1 MERLFSWKVFFIVS
15 GLISC
20 LILCIGFSSLLIPAP
35 LEFVLTKKQNILIFA
50 AHQDDG
56 VISAGG
62 LAIQND
68 SLKGKTHV
76 VYITQPD
83 SPIEKVTRYQE
94 ALDVW
99 SMLPNKSATTEFW
112 GMTGKQFVN
121 QGFEK
126 SLQEKIRSKVYSLQP
141 DIVIF
146 PLLEGGNYHHDIL
159 AKAGKKIEADFEAIN
174 FRFAAEYN
182 SSYIMS
188 NAPQKLVWFMVRMLP
203 VVSFKAPNYGLDPR
217 NQEKLAM
224 SYEELE
230 LKKKML
236 LGFRSQQFV
245 IPLYQF
251 GYEDLFDNSNLSNYK
266 LYNVLNKKMSFAS
279 ILFLVLTFSYTA
291 YLGAFVMYKQKQI
304 KEQIAISLFLLI
316 PAILGFNNPIL
327 LKEELIFVFVVTI
340 GALIVFAINIIN
352 IFLDSKFNR

>member
-1 MERLFSWKVFFIVS
+1 MKRLFSWKVFSIVS

-35 LEFVLTKKQNILIFA
+35 QEFVLTKKQNILIFA

-83 SPIEKVTRYQE
+83 SPVEKATRYQE

-99 SMLPNKSATTEFW
+99 SMLPNKSATTEFF
-112 GMTGKQFVN
+112 GVTGKQFVK

-126 SLQEKIRSKVYSLQP
+126 SLQEKIRSKIYSLQP
-141 DIVIF
+141 DIVVF

-159 AKAGKKIEADFEAIN
+159 AKTGKKIEADFEAIN

-182 SSYIMS
+182 SSYIMTNS
-188 NAPQKLVWFMVRMLP
+188 PQKLVWFMVRMLP

-217 NQEKLAM
+217 NQEKLKM

-230 LKKKML
+230 LKKQML

-251 GYEDLFDNSNLSNYK
+251 GYEDLFDNSSLRDYK
-266 LYNVLNKKMSFAS
+266 LYNILNKKMSITS
-279 ILFLVLTFSYTA
+279 ILVLVLVFSYTA
-291 YLGAFVMYKQKQI
+291 YLGAFVVYKQKQI
-304 KEQIAISLFLLI
+304 KEQTASLLFLFI
-316 PAILGFNNPIL
+316 PVVLGFHYPIL
-327 LKEELIFVFVVTI
+327 LKEELIFFYVATI
-340 GALIVFAINIIN
+340 GALMVFGINIKRT
-352 IFLDSKFNR
+352 FLDSKL